1 MLSAKKLSFRIFSII
16 LVLSFTA
23 FPLNLNAQEKY
34 LAAVQAGGTEI
45 PVLEKL
51 GLKIFHVQDDVLIT
65 ALSSREQSELSAA
78 GIDYRIIDQKA
89 YSGSS
94 GHYYIA
100 ADKLKKNAAFDVTD
114 GTVLYRNGHSAI
126 IRSAAAPV
134 PRDGFVFTEL
144 KEFSSSAGIRSV
156 LDNTGS
162 AVQSSAVYA
171 LAKDDE
177 IASVVSKI
185 YADSVR
191 KFIQGLQDFGTRF
204 LLAPT
209 QDRVAEWIKQQFIRM
224 GYEDV
229 KIDSFW
235 NNSRWQK
242 NVVATLKGSVTPTEV
257 YVVGGHHDSYSSGN
271 PMVFAPG
278 ADDNA
283 SGTTAALEIARAIRS
298 AGYIP
303 KSTIKFITFAAEEY
317 GLYGS
322 EDYAAKASAAGE
334 TIRLMLN
341 HDMIS
346 YTDRPAGAQGVNINR
361 YSGFTQYADLTQ
373 QIAGLYTDIKGYTG
387 NMNSSGSDSYSFF
400 RQGYP
405 AVYFEEEVFSPF
417 YHTPGDTITN
427 YNMSYC
433 AQVIKASCATLLTF
447 IKMPPPVD
455 GLVLKNKGDGSTL
468 LADWN
473 YEPNAG
479 IQKFRITVPAIP
491 SYSAFADKPPF
502 EVTGLNPGVEYK
514 VEVRSVNAD
523 GNESVIA
530 SASAAPASVPAL
542 PVLSAVPEYGK
553 IRLVWGANRDLD
565 FAGYDV
571 YRTDSI
577 TSTVRLNASLLND
590 TTYTDEKVLPGV
602 FYYYTVRGVDKTG
615 NASSGAQNI
624 RSRAVTLNQGIL
636 IVDDTFDGDGSY
648 AKPEDK
654 SVDEYYDRL
663 FGNFRR
669 ENYDIRSQG
678 QPDLSVLGAY
688 STIIWHNNDLTE
700 TEIPANTVSEI
711 AHYLDMGGRLL
722 YTGFLPSRAFARNT
736 SIALKTYKTGE
747 FIYDYLGIK
756 SSENKY
762 GARFAGAVS
771 LPDAAGPLFADSSKT
786 PQSSAFCM
794 QNIEAIDP
802 VDSSVAVFTYLP
814 PSGATSIQAYLK
826 DRPVGVLRR
835 SAVYKVFTLSVPL
848 YYVRYNDAQN
858 FTDYV
863 IHYAFGEPIV
873 GVKKNEVLPAGYS
886 LDQNYPNPFNPST
899 IIRYQLPSSARV
911 TLRIYDV
918 LGKETA
924 VLFDG
929 DKPAGIYDE
938 VFDTG
943 RYGLSS
949 GVYFYVLR
957 ATDNSNGKVYQMT
970 RKLTL
975 IK

>member
-1 MLSAKKLSFRIFSII
+1 M
-16 LVLSFTA
+16 
-23 FPLNLNAQEKY
+23 NAQEKY
-34 LAAVQAGGTEI
+34 LAAVQTGGTEI
-45 PVLEKL
+45 SVLEKL
-51 GLKIFHVQDDVLIT
+51 GLKIFHVQDNVMIT
-65 ALSSREQSELSAA
+65 ALSPSERSALNAA
-78 GIDYRIIDQKA
+78 GIGYQIIDQNA
-89 YSGSS
+89 YSQSS
-94 GHYYIA
+94 VHYYIVS
-100 ADKLKKNAAFDVTD
+100 DKLRKNAGFNVKD
-114 GTVLYRNGHSAI
+114 GTVLYKNGHTAI
-126 IRSAAAPV
+126 IRSAAPPV
-134 PRDGFVFTEL
+134 PRDGFVFAEL
-144 KEFSSSAGIRSV
+144 KEFSSSTGIRSV

-162 AVQSSAVYA
+162 AAQCSAVYA
-171 LAKDDE
+171 LTKDDE
-177 IASVVSKI
+177 IASVVAKI
-185 YADSVR
+185 NADSVR

-235 NNSRWQK
+235 NNSKWQK
-242 NVVATLKGSVTPTEV
+242 NVVATLKGTVTPNEV

-283 SGTTAALEIARAIRS
+283 SGTTAALEIARAVKS
-298 AGYIP
+298 AGYVP

-334 TIRLMLN
+334 KIRLMLN

-346 YTDRPAGAQGVNINR
+346 YTNRPAGAQGVNINR
-361 YSGFTQYADLTQ
+361 YSGYTQYAELTQ
-373 QIAGLYTDIKGYTG
+373 QITGLYTDIKGYTG

-433 AQVIKASCATLLTF
+433 AQVIKASCATLLTY

-473 YEPNAG
+473 YESNAG

-491 SYSAFADKPPF
+491 SYSAFTDKPPF

-514 VEVRSVNAD
+514 VEVRSVNAG

-530 SASAAPASVPAL
+530 SASAAPALVPAL

-553 IRLVWGANRDLD
+553 IRLVWSSNRDLD

-571 YRTDSI
+571 YRTDSL
-577 TSTVRLNASLLND
+577 TSPVKLNASLLND
-590 TTYTDEKVLPGV
+590 TTYTDEKVSPGY
-602 FYYYTVRGVDKTG
+602 FYYYTVKAVDKTG

-648 AKPEDK
+648 LKPEDK
-654 SVDEYYDRL
+654 SVDEYYDKI

-688 STIIWHNNDLTE
+688 STVIWHNNDLTE

-711 AHYLDMGGRLL
+711 SRYLDMGGRLL

-736 SIALKTYKTGE
+736 SIALKTYQPGE

-771 LPDAAGPLFADSSKT
+771 QPDAAGPLFADSSKT

-802 VDSSVAVFTYLP
+802 ADSGLTVLTYLP
-814 PSGATSIQAYLK
+814 PSSATSIQGYLK
-826 DRPVGVLRR
+826 GRAVGILRR
-835 SAVYKVFTLSVPL
+835 TAVYKVFTLSVPL
-848 YYVRYNDAQN
+848 YYVRYSDAQN
-858 FTDYV
+858 FADYV
-863 IHYAFGEPIV
+863 MQFAFGEPIV
-873 GVKKNEVLPAGYS
+873 GVKKSEELPAGYY
-886 LDQNYPNPFNPST
+886 LGQNYPNPFNPST
-899 IIRYQLPSSARV
+899 VIRYQLPSSGRV
-911 TLRIYDV
+911 TLRVYDV

-929 DKPAGIYDE
+929 DKPAGTYDQ
-938 VFDTG
+938 VFDAG

-957 ATDNSNGKVYQMT
+957 VTDNANGKVYQMT